1 MDSLIIRRGYSVKM
15 SRTSKAAKLN
25 MISTL
30 ASFLDSGAGAA
41 TLIFYDDTIP
51 ADIETAAD
59 DAAKLVTLTLPEPCF
74 KAVTADYIELYPPL
88 PAMPIKT
95 GTATWA
101 RLFNGAGQ
109 TVQDLAVGTDIIL
122 SKTAITLGGEVSIQ
136 SIKLRP

>member
-1 MDSLIIRRGYSVKM
+1 MT
-15 SRTSKAAKLN
+15 RTSKAAKLN
-25 MISTL
+25 MITAL

-41 TLIFYDDTIP
+41 TIVFYDDTMP
-51 ADIETAAD
+51 ASSETAAD

-74 KAVTADYIELYPPL
+74 KEVTADYVELYPPL

-109 TVQDLAVGTDIIL
+109 AVQDLTIGTDIVL
-122 SKTAITLGGEVSIQ
+122 SKTTLTIGGEVSIQ
-136 SIKLRP
+136 SIKLQP

>member
-1 MDSLIIRRGYSVKM
+1 M

-25 MISTL
+25 MITAL

-41 TLIFYDDTIP
+41 TLVFYDDTMPVSSEAP
-51 ADIETAAD
+51 ADD
-59 DAAKLVTLTLPEPCF
+59 GAKLVTLTLPEPCF
-74 KAVTADYIELYPPL
+74 KEVTADYIELYPPM

-101 RLFNGAGQ
+101 RLFNGGGQ
-109 TVQDLAVGTDIIL
+109 TVQDLTIGTDIIL

-136 SIKLRP
+136 SIKLQP